1 MRESLLKF
9 FGPQEV
15 RLTLAGA
22 PIVVRTLSDEAD
34 VEAMRDPT
42 DFFWKMAVRCTF
54 YDEDGPDFKAGE
66 PAFTDEDIER
76 LKRAPRVLMLPL
88 AQAVKDVNALDIY
101 GEVKNSDAGPSSG

>member
-15 RLTLAGA
+15 RLTLAGS
-22 PIVVRTLSDEAD
+22 PIVVRTLADEAD
-34 VEAMRDPT
+34 VEALRDPT
-42 DFFWKMAVRCTF
+42 DFVWKLVVRCAF
-54 YDEDGPDFKAGE
+54 YDADGPDYKSGE

-88 AQAVKDVNALDIY
+88 AQAVRDVNGLDLY
-101 GEVKNSDAGPSSG
+101 GEVKNSNAGPSSG